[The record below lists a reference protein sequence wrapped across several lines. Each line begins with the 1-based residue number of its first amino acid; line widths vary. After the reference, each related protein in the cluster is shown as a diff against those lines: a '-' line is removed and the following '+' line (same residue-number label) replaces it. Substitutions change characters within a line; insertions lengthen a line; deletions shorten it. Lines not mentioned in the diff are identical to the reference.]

1 MNPMATSKE
10 EILKASR
17 ELIRQHGFDAVSI
30 RSVAHAC
37 GISTGTIYN
46 YFPSKDALVSAS
58 VESVWHDIFH
68 HTEESANFQDTL
80 SCVSWLYQRMA
91 YGGKQYPHF
100 FNLHSIVFA
109 SGEKAQ
115 GREQMQKTWDHIRSS
130 LCVIIKRDPHVRPG
144 AFDASFT
151 PEQFARVL
159 FSLMLSALLRQDYDP
174 APVLV
179 IIRRTLY

>member
-68 HTEESANFQDTL
+68 RTEDCALFSDILACTR
-80 SCVSWLYQRMA
+80 WLYQRMA
-91 YGGKQYPHF
+91 YGAEQYPHF

-109 SGEKAQ
+109 SGEKAD
-115 GREQMQKTWDHIRSS
+115 GREQMRRTWDHIRSS
-130 LCVIIKRDPHVRPG
+130 LCAVIRRDPHVRED
-144 AFDASFT
+144 AFDGTFT
-151 PEQFARVL
+151 PEQFAQVL
-159 FSLMLSALLRQDYDP
+159 FSLMLSALIRQDYDP
-174 APVLV
+174 ASVLE